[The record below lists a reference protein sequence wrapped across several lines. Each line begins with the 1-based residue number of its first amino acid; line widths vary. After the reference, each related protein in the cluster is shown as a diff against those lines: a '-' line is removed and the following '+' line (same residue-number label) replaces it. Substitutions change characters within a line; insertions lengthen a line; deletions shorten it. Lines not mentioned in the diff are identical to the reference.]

1 MTAIVESL
9 EEFRARQLSE
19 AEASAQALNEM
30 QRNNAAA
37 IAEIELE
44 RNENRILRQELE
56 AHHRS
61 NIELLEKMQRLGF
74 DIQRERQVLEA
85 SKLQS
90 FVASLN
96 DIKQNLMNEIA
107 SKVHT
112 INQVDDLRKGVHSRQ
127 FVVAQTIDSPAYQP
141 IIDNGL
147 AALQRSLER
156 EAARNRELQAQLVAS
171 HFAAAN
177 AQQQNISEEG

>member
-61 NIELLEKMQRLGF
+61 NIELLEKM
-74 DIQRERQVLEA
+74 
-85 SKLQS
+85 
-90 FVASLN
+90 
-96 DIKQNLMNEIA
+96 
-107 SKVHT
+107 
-112 INQVDDLRKGVHSRQ
+112 
-127 FVVAQTIDSPAYQP
+127 
-141 IIDNGL
+141 
-147 AALQRSLER
+147 
-156 EAARNRELQAQLVAS
+156 
-171 HFAAAN
+171 
-177 AQQQNISEEG
+177 